1 MCESAIETGTDIND
15 NSHKALIHLLNICI
29 GLVSA
34 GVKGQSDADANADA
48 DADATAGHFFQSTG
62 SSRLPGAYPAGD
74 LCANIAQICWSRF
87 TIGACQR
94 LNARTQP
101 SPFRVLV
108 SICPASQPASCI
120 PASYLLSL
128 IKSTPLP
135 ERERKWVT
143 VRVRRFL
150 H

>member
-1 MCESAIETGTDIND
+1 MCESDRATVTDIND

-34 GVKGQSDADANADA
+34 GVKGQSDADAAANV
-48 DADATAGHFFQSTG
+48 DATAGHFFQSTG
-62 SSRLPGAYPAGD
+62 SPAGH

-101 SPFRVLV
+101 SPSPVQGIG
-108 SICPASQPASCI
+108 ICMSSQPAVSRHSICT
-120 PASYLLSL
+120 ALL
-128 IKSTPLP
+128 KVHPFQR
-135 ERERKWVT
+135 ERERDSAGG
-143 VRVRRFL
+143 RQCEAGGFFIN
-150 H
+150 

>member
-1 MCESAIETGTDIND
+1 MCESDRATGTDIND

-34 GVKGQSDADANADA
+34 GVKGQSDADADA
-48 DADATAGHFFQSTG
+48 DANVDATAGHFFQSTG
-62 SSRLPGAYPAGD
+62 SPAGH

-101 SPFRVLV
+101 SPSPVQGIG
-108 SICPASQPASCI
+108 ICMSSLPASQLYPGILFAQ
-120 PASYLLSL
+120 PY
-128 IKSTPLP
+128 
-135 ERERKWVT
+135 
-143 VRVRRFL
+143 
-150 H
+150 